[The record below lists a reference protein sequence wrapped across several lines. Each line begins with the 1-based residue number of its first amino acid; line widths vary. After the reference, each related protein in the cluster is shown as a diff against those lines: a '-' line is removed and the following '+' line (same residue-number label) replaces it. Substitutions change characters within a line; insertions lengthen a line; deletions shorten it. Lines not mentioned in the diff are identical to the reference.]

1 MNEQMKE
8 LREKIEATMN
18 DEKENLEAYDPMHS
32 HPDMYNCQGWVEALT
47 YVLGQIDVL
56 EGEEE

>member
-1 MNEQMKE
+1 MNEQMKK

-18 DEKENLEAYDPMHS
+18 DEKENLEAYDPMNS
-32 HPDMYNCQGWVEALT
+32 HPDMYNCQGWVEALE

>member
-32 HPDMYNCQGWVEALT
+32 HPDMYNCQGWVEALA
-47 YVLGQIDVL
+47 YVLRQIDVL